1 MDSFRE
7 SPVDTSK
14 YDTSSKD
21 IHEDKSDEIHSMDS
35 GKERDR
41 PGNQGDKFRE
51 KYSEYS
57 IFLEKRL
64 ALFEIFW
71 IQEAFARVE
80 HLTSIAISEEIVDHV
95 SDERS
100 DNRGDEYW
108 PYMEYSYADKNTRWD
123 EYEFSIPE
131 KRERESSSKEYPDS
145 DDEIGNMWTI
155 FEYGLYKNDN
165 LTHRLSVTS

>member
-1 MDSFRE
+1 MDSSGE
-7 SPVDTSK
+7 SPVDTAK

-21 IHEDKSDEIHSMDS
+21 IHEDKGDEIHSMDS
-35 GKERDR
+35 GKERDG
-41 PGNQGDKFRE
+41 PGNERDEFRE
-51 KYSEYS
+51 KYSEDS

-71 IQEAFARVE
+71 IEEAFAWMK

-95 SDERS
+95 SDKRS
-100 DNRGDEYW
+100 DDGSDEYW

-123 EYEFSIPE
+123 EYELSIPE
-131 KRERESSSKEYPDS
+131 KRERESSSKEYPDP
-145 DDEIGNMWTI
+145 DDEIGDMWTI
-155 FEYGLYKNDN
+155 FEYSLYKNDN